1 MRRDLAQ
8 LEQGPFDIL
17 VVGGGMHGAWIA
29 WRAAAAGCRTALI
42 ERDDFGSATSANSLN
57 ILHGGLRY
65 LQHLDFPRMRS
76 SIEARREFA
85 RQSPHLVRPLPCVMP
100 LQAVGVRSPWILG
113 PALLLND
120 LIAGDRNRGVAETAR
135 LPRGRL
141 LGSQEC
147 RDSIA
152 PLAACSAAAGALW
165 WDVLS
170 LDSARLNLEAV
181 LRAADAGAT
190 VANHVVADRLL
201 LENDAVRGI
210 AARDGLGG
218 HAFEI
223 RAKHVID
230 ATGPWSG
237 RLSAASGLPVAYLPG
252 EWVGALNVV
261 LRRSLGTERAV
272 ALAAASKAADGSSVL
287 KKANRELFFVPWRGV
302 TAIGTDYVR
311 VDPAD
316 AMSVPARGM
325 VEAFVTEIA
334 DAAPRSGVT
343 LQDVAALQWGILP
356 GETPGTGLPRKSPIL
371 VSEAAE
377 TGTEGLT
384 VVIAEKLTS
393 APTLSLKVLERV
405 LQRRVRSNV
414 TARSLTEP
422 GAGVGEGGRGRTLPP
437 LGPHVYARLHARYG
451 AGGEEIL
458 LRYAAS
464 PRLFEPL
471 GADCEVL
478 EVEVV
483 HAIREEM
490 AATLSDIVW
499 GRLALGGVGR
509 PRPEIVRRCAQV
521 AAREFGWSATQADVA
536 LHDCEHWLAHTV
548 PDFLER
554 DAPLS
559 V

>member
-8 LEQGPFDIL
+8 LEQAPFDIV

-29 WRAAAAGCRTALI
+29 WRAASAGLRAALI

-65 LQHLDFPRMRS
+65 LQHLYFPRMRS
-76 SIEARREFA
+76 SIQARREFA

-100 LQAVGVRSPWILG
+100 LQMVGVRSPWILG

-120 LIAGDRNRGVAETAR
+120 LIAGDRNRGVAETAH

-152 PLAACSAAAGALW
+152 PLAACTAAAGALW

-181 LRAADAGAT
+181 LHAAGAGAT

-201 LENDAVRGI
+201 LEGGAVRGV
-210 AARDGLGG
+210 AARDGLSGR
-218 HAFEI
+218 AFEI
-223 RAKHVID
+223 RALHVID
-230 ATGPWSG
+230 ATGPWGGS
-237 RLSAASGLPVAYLPG
+237 LSAASGLTSAYLPG

-311 VDPAD
+311 VASAD
-316 AMSVPARGM
+316 AMSVPTRGI
-325 VEAFVTEIA
+325 VEAFVADIA
-334 DAAPRSGVT
+334 GAAPRSGVT
-343 LQDVAALQWGILP
+343 LQDVAALHWGVLP
-356 GETPGTGLPRKSPIL
+356 GETPGTGLPRKSPIV
-371 VSEAAE
+371 VSGPAE
-377 TGTEGLT
+377 TGTKGLT

-393 APTLSLKVLERV
+393 APTLSRKVLERV
-405 LQRRVRSNV
+405 LQRRVGSGV
-414 TARSLTEP
+414 TARPLIER
-422 GAGVGEGGRGRTLPP
+422 GAGVGGRGRTLPA
-437 LGPHVYARLHARYG
+437 LGPRVDARLRARYG
-451 AGGEEIL
+451 TGCKEVL
-458 LRYAAS
+458 LRYADS
-464 PRLFEPL
+464 PGLFEPL
-471 GADCEVL
+471 GVDCEAL

-490 AATLSDIVW
+490 AATLPDIVW
-499 GRLALGGVGR
+499 GRLALGGTGR
-509 PRPEIVRRCAQV
+509 PGHEVVRRCAEL
-521 AAREFGWSATQADVA
+521 AAGEFGWTALETAVA
-536 LHDCEHWLAHTV
+536 QNDYEQWLARTV
-548 PDFLER
+548 PDFLG
-554 DAPLS
+554 
-559 V
+559 

>member
-1 MRRDLAQ
+1 MPRDLAQ
-8 LEQGPFDIL
+8 LEQEPFDIV

-29 WRAAAAGCRTALI
+29 WRAASAGCRAALI
-42 ERDDFGSATSANSLN
+42 ERDDFGGATSANSLN

-76 SIEARREFA
+76 SIQARREFA

-100 LQAVGVRSPWILG
+100 LQMVGVRSPWILG

-120 LIAGDRNRGVAETAR
+120 LIAGDRNRGVAEPAR

-181 LRAADAGAT
+181 LHAAGAGAT

-201 LENDAVRGI
+201 LEGGAVRGV
-210 AARDGLGG
+210 AARDGLSGR
-218 HAFEI
+218 AFEI
-223 RAKHVID
+223 RAMHVID
-230 ATGPWSG
+230 ATGPWGGS
-237 RLSAASGLPVAYLPG
+237 LSAASGLTTAYLPS
-252 EWVGALNVV
+252 EWIGALNVV

-287 KKANRELFFVPWRGV
+287 KRANRELFFVPWRGV
-302 TAIGTDYVR
+302 TAVGTDYVR
-311 VDPAD
+311 VDSAD
-316 AMSVPARGM
+316 AMSVPTRGI
-325 VEAFVTEIA
+325 VEAFVAEVA
-334 DAAPRSGVT
+334 GAAPRSGVT
-343 LQDVAALQWGILP
+343 LQDVAALQWGVLP
-356 GETPGTGLPRKSPIL
+356 GETLGTGLPRKSPIV
-371 VSEAAE
+371 VSGPAE
-377 TGTEGLT
+377 TGIDGLT

-405 LQRRVRSNV
+405 LQRRVGSSV
-414 TARSLTEP
+414 TARPLIEP
-422 GAGVGEGGRGRTLPP
+422 RARVGEGARRHTLPT
-437 LGPHVYARLHARYG
+437 LGPRVLARLHARYG
-451 AGGEEIL
+451 AGCEEVL
-458 LRYAAS
+458 LRYADS
-464 PRLFEPL
+464 PRLFAPL
-471 GADCEVL
+471 GADCEAL

-490 AATLSDIVW
+490 AATLPDIVW
-499 GRLALGGVGR
+499 GRLALGGAGR
-509 PRPEIVRRCAQV
+509 PGHDVVRRCAEL
-521 AAREFGWSATQADVA
+521 AAGEFGWTASEAAVA
-536 LHDCEHWLAHTV
+536 MNDCEQWLARTV
-548 PDFLER
+548 PDFRE
-554 DAPLS
+554 
-559 V
+559 